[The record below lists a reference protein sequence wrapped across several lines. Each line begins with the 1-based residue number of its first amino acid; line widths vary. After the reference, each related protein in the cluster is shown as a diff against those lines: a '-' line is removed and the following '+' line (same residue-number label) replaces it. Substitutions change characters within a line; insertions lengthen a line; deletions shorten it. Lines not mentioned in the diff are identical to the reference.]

1 MPVSSNDGIL
11 LFQNPWEDANRPPAP
26 QVNVLRTNDKK
37 NPHSPR
43 YTAVAKTINKDVPVE
58 IAAAITLVKQ
68 TANAKFV
75 ESVDLAVNLGIDPRK
90 GDQNV
95 RGITNLP
102 HGTGKVRKVAVL
114 AKGDLAAQA
123 EQAGADTVGGD
134 ELIAQIQAG
143 WRDFEVLL
151 ATEEMAPQIGK
162 IGRMLG
168 PRTPNKR
175 NGTVTNNIGTAVREI
190 KGATR
195 VEYRADKA
203 GIVHL
208 AIGKVNFTDE
218 QLLENFKAGLS
229 ALVKAKPATA
239 KGKYIRAITVSATMG
254 PGIPVDTTTAA
265 KMAG

>member
-1 MPVSSNDGIL
+1 MR
-11 LFQNPWEDANRPPAP
+11 QN
-26 QVNVLRTNDKK
+26 VKK

-43 YTAVAKTINKDVPVE
+43 YAAVAKIIDKDTALEVP
-58 IAAAITLVKQ
+58 AALAEVKK

-75 ESVDLAVNLGIDPRK
+75 ESVDLAVRLGIDPKK

-114 AKGDLAAQA
+114 AKGDLASQA
-123 EQAGADTVGGD
+123 EDAGADTVGAD
-134 ELIAQIQAG
+134 DLIAKIQAG
-143 WRDFEVLL
+143 FRDFDVLL

-162 IGRMLG
+162 IGRILG

-175 NGTVTNNIGTAVREI
+175 NGTVTNNVGTAVKEI

-203 GIVHL
+203 GIVHMS
-208 AIGKVNFTDE
+208 IGKVNFTDE
-218 QLLENFKAGLS
+218 QLLENFKAGLG
-229 ALVKAKPATA
+229 ALIKARPATA
-239 KGKYIRAITVSATMG
+239 KGKYVCTITVSATMG
-254 PGIPVDTTTAA
+254 PGIPVDANTAS
-265 KMAG
+265 KLAG

>member
-1 MPVSSNDGIL
+1 MKT
-11 LFQNPWEDANRPPAP
+11 
-26 QVNVLRTNDKK
+26 LRKNIKK
-37 NPHSPR
+37 DRHSPR
-43 YTAVAKTINKDVPVE
+43 YEALAATVDQDNLLDV
-58 IAAAITLVKQ
+58 AAALTKAKE

-75 ESVDLAVNLGIDPRK
+75 ETVDLSVKLGIDPRK
-90 GDQNV
+90 SDQNV

-114 AKGDLAAQA
+114 ARGDLAAAA
-123 EQAGADTVGGD
+123 EAAGADTVGGD
-134 ELIAQIQAG
+134 DLITQIQGG
-143 WRDFEVLL
+143 WRDFDILL

-175 NGTVTNNIGTAVREI
+175 NGTVTNNIAAAVREI

-203 GIVHL
+203 GVVNM

-218 QLLENFKAGLS
+218 QLQENFRA
-229 ALVKAKPATA
+229 ALNALIKAKPSSA
-239 KGKYIRAITVSATMG
+239 KGRYVQTITVSATMG
-254 PGIPVDTTTAA
+254 PGVPVDVSVASKFAA
-265 KMAG
+265 